1 MPDFIKILPPHVAN
15 QIAAGEAVQRPASV
29 VKELM
34 ENSVDAG
41 SMSVTVVVTD
51 GGTSLI
57 QVTDNGMG
65 MSSEDA
71 RNAFVRHATSKIK
84 DATDLFNLHTF
95 GFRGEALASIAAVA
109 EVSLRTRRADDTLGT
124 EISISGGSEPEI
136 REINCAKGTTI
147 TVRNLFYNIPAR
159 RKFLK
164 TPAYETK
171 LITAEF
177 QRVALV
183 NPDIAFTLIIN
194 GEKPMFALAAGN
206 LHQRITALT
215 SKGMGNSL
223 LPIDAQTPVVR
234 LSGYIGTPKTARK
247 SCTETFFFVNG
258 RYIRSP
264 YLHKAVIGGYNKL
277 IAPDTSSSYFIYIEV
292 DPGRIDVNIHPTKT
306 EIKFEDDQVI
316 WQIVNSAIRETLG
329 KHNIVPTLDFESD
342 LQLEIPVYRKSDSEN
357 VSLPATS
364 VSENYNP
371 FKSYERNDWNRQT
384 PRKAPWGDDPEKAP
398 FTETLPADLMTA
410 TRNSSAPLAIEDYS
424 AYTENPPLQ
433 SSFEQEIPA
442 QSDAIVFDGKY
453 IITTT
458 VDGIVIV
465 NYHRA
470 LQRITYERVL
480 NNIGRN
486 EVASQ
491 RQLHPVNLSLSKS
504 DHRLLM
510 DYADQLSSLGFEI
523 SDMGGDDIAVYGVPA
538 ELAGHIDPAGA
549 IDDLIEQIKQF
560 GSIDHRQRI
569 ESLAKVLSKIE
580 RKETKTNLSPAE
592 ASQIVN
598 QLLATGEPNYTPDSL
613 PVIEIIGRTELEKRF
628 KK

>member
-1 MPDFIKILPPHVAN
+1 
-15 QIAAGEAVQRPASV
+15 
-29 VKELM
+29 
-34 ENSVDAG
+34 
-41 SMSVTVVVTD
+41 
-51 GGTSLI
+51 
-57 QVTDNGMG
+57 
-65 MSSEDA
+65 
-71 RNAFVRHATSKIK
+71 
-84 DATDLFNLHTF
+84 
-95 GFRGEALASIAAVA
+95 
-109 EVSLRTRRADDTLGT
+109 
-124 EISISGGSEPEI
+124 
-136 REINCAKGTTI
+136 
-147 TVRNLFYNIPAR
+147 
-159 RKFLK
+159 
-164 TPAYETK
+164 
-171 LITAEF
+171 
-177 QRVALV
+177 
-183 NPDIAFTLIIN
+183 
-194 GEKPMFALAAGN
+194 
-206 LHQRITALT
+206 
-215 SKGMGNSL
+215 
-223 LPIDAQTPVVR
+223 
-234 LSGYIGTPKTARK
+234 
-247 SCTETFFFVNG
+247 
-258 RYIRSP
+258 
-264 YLHKAVIGGYNKL
+264 
-277 IAPDTSSSYFIYIEV
+277 
-292 DPGRIDVNIHPTKT
+292 
-306 EIKFEDDQVI
+306 
-316 WQIVNSAIRETLG
+316 
-329 KHNIVPTLDFESD
+329 
-342 LQLEIPVYRKSDSEN
+342 
-357 VSLPATS
+357 
-364 VSENYNP
+364 
-371 FKSYERNDWNRQT
+371 
-384 PRKAPWGDDPEKAP
+384 
-398 FTETLPADLMTA
+398 MTA